1 MNKIP
6 HYLMVPLFL
15 LFIASTAGAT
25 GIRPGSYTLSGIFGG
40 YSFDGKQHLE
50 TRPVFGIRGGYNF
63 TRHFGVEALFDFVP
77 TESTRGLGDANA
89 YRYGGDILLHF
100 LPDNKLVPYL
110 AAGYGGISIDRDNQ
124 ETFTKGAFDYGPG
137 VKYFLTDDLALR
149 GDFRHLVY
157 RGGDS
162 LSNYEYTV
170 GITYQFGGKKV
181 APAPAPVAAPVA
193 PPVTESAPKA
203 APAPVVEAALEAPL
217 EPVPAAEPTPET
229 MKYCVSLNIEFD
241 IDKSEI
247 RPQYRDEVAKVGDFM
262 KKAPTTTAV
271 IEGYTDEV
279 GSDEYNLQISQRRA
293 ESVVKSLVDD
303 FGIDQSRLSAKGYGK
318 SRPIADN
325 SSDEGKQKNR
335 RINAIIDCALDV
347 KELGPPPER
356 LCMTLKVGFATD
368 SAEIKP
374 SYYGE
379 INKVGEYMKKY
390 PTTTAL
396 IEGHTDNIGDH
407 EYNMKLSQ
415 QRAENVVTF
424 LVDSFGIERTRL
436 SAKGYGP
443 TRRIAYNNTPEGR
456 QKNRRINAV
465 IDCVIKK

>member
-1 MNKIP
+1 MKKIP
-6 HYLMVPLFL
+6 HYLMVNLFL
-15 LFIASTAGAT
+15 LIIASTAAAT

-50 TRPVFGIRGGYNF
+50 TRPVFGIRGGYNL

-157 RGGDS
+157 RDNGS

-170 GITYQFGGKKV
+170 GVTYQFGGKKV
-181 APAPAPVAAPVA
+181 APAPVAAPVA

-217 EPVPAAEPTPET
+217 EPIPAAEPTPET

-241 IDKSEI
+241 IEKAEI
-247 RPQYRDEVAKVGDFM
+247 RSQYHDEVAKVGDFM
-262 KKAPTTTAV
+262 KKYPTTTAV

-279 GSDEYNLQISQRRA
+279 GSDDFNLQLSQRRA
-293 ESVVKSLVDD
+293 ESVVKFLTAE
-303 FGIDQSRLSAKGYGK
+303 FGIDPSRLFAKGYGK
-318 SRPIADN
+318 SMPIADN
-325 SSDEGKQKNR
+325 ATDAGKQKNR
-335 RINAIIDCALDV
+335 RIIAVVDCLLDFRQ
-347 KELGPPPER
+347 LTPPPER
-356 LCMTLKVGFATD
+356 LCMTLKVEFATD

-374 SYYGE
+374 TFYGE
-379 INKVGEYMKKY
+379 VNTVGEYMKKY

-396 IEGHTDNIGDH
+396 IEGHTDNVGDAEH
-407 EYNMKLSQ
+407 NMKLSR
-415 QRAENVVTF
+415 QRAENVVNY
-424 LVDSFGIERTRL
+424 LVEKFGIERSRL
-436 SAKGYGP
+436 SAKGYGS
-443 TRRIAYNNTPEGR
+443 TRRIAYNNTPDGR